1 MRHGRFNRYRVY
13 RSLPI
18 VDIFGD
24 LDVRVGPWDV
34 DYGPEAPLEGQDEP
48 AAEEVAIDIEMKG
61 ADWRPIEPA
70 PSPPPAQL
78 VFVDGVR
85 RLEARLVVRRGER
98 IFHGAF
104 GSYGVGAVAVSAGVA
119 RHAEAVVGRLAVVGA
134 GESLP
139 NPVSP
144 MPGLTYQPLSTADA
158 EADGPLRAIHNEMRG
173 AEERLAHTLSDHE
186 DTVVVAD
193 GPLTFEDPV
202 RGAVVGYIKR
212 LFKLYL
218 PENRQHVLARL
229 TTGTRTPL
237 FGLRATRRFARYAW
251 FIRLAPRQ
259 LADSELSGIV
269 RLEVSDSIGVDA
281 AKRLADATAFLLPKF
296 APPRSRD
303 PRSPQNLLPIG
314 ALEAKLRRRLG
325 DARLIR
331 RHIETLIARGVQ
343 DAANTA

>member
-1 MRHGRFNRYRVY
+1 MYC
-13 RSLPI
+13 SLPRVEI
-18 VDIFGD
+18 LGD

-34 DYGPEAPLEGQDEP
+34 DYGPEAPLEAQDEP
-48 AAEEVAIDIEMKG
+48 ASEEVALDIEMG
-61 ADWRPIEPA
+61 AADWRPIDPT
-70 PSPPPAQL
+70 PSAPPARL

-98 IFHGAF
+98 MFHGAF

-119 RHAEAVVGRLAVVGA
+119 RHAEAHVERLAVVGG

-139 NPVSP
+139 NPVTP

-158 EADGPLRAIHNEMRG
+158 EADGSLRAIHNEMRR
-173 AEERLAHTLSDHE
+173 AEERLAHTVSDHE
-186 DTVVVAD
+186 ETVVVAD

-218 PENRQHVLARL
+218 PEGSQHVLARL
-229 TTGTRTPL
+229 TPGTRTPL

-251 FIRLAPRQ
+251 FTRLAPRQ
-259 LADSELSGIV
+259 LSDSELSGVV
-269 RLEVSDSIGVDA
+269 RLEVSDSIGIDA
-281 AKRLADATAFLLPKF
+281 ARRLADATAFLLPQF
-296 APPRSRD
+296 APPRARD

-314 ALEAKLRRRLG
+314 ALEANLRRRLG

-331 RHIETLIARGVQ
+331 RHIETLMARGVQ
-343 DAANTA
+343 DAASTA

>member
-1 MRHGRFNRYRVY
+1 MWHADAVK
-13 RSLPI
+13 
-18 VDIFGD
+18 
-24 LDVRVGPWDV
+24 VGT
-34 DYGPEAPLEGQDEP
+34 
-48 AAEEVAIDIEMKG
+48 
-61 ADWRPIEPA
+61 
-70 PSPPPAQL
+70 L
-78 VFVDGVR
+78 VVHLK
-85 RLEARLVVRRGER
+85 RLEWGPGRVLEVQGDKLTIYLRDAPKVDLGNIVKVIDLSRL
-98 IFHGAF
+98 
-104 GSYGVGAVAVSAGVA
+104 
-119 RHAEAVVGRLAVVGA
+119 
-134 GESLP
+134 P
-139 NPVSP
+139 
-144 MPGLTYQPLSTADA
+144 DA

-173 AEERLAHTLSDHE
+173 AEERLAHSLSDHE

-218 PENRQHVLARL
+218 PENRQHVLSRL